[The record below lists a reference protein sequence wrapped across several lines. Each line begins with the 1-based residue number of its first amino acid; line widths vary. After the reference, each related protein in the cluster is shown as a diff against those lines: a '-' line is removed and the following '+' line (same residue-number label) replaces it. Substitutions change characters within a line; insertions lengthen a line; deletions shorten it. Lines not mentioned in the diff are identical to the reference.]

1 MKYINSLANCS
12 ISFLSLF
19 TKFSILRFILVK
31 TFSSLTFIDLLS
43 GLLEEVL
50 EVLKESTKKNYIF
63 ALFDSLYCQYLTQAF
78 WLSKN
83 TRNEISE
90 LLDNEELL
98 KIKMYQKVE
107 KELTE
112 SNIGF
117 EDQEILDLY
126 DEFYKEEKYSSKMY
140 ASAIKK
146 FD

>member
-1 MKYINSLANCS
+1 MTSKEAL
-12 ISFLSLF
+12 
-19 TKFSILRFILVK
+19 
-31 TFSSLTFIDLLS
+31 D
-43 GLLEEVL
+43 
-50 EVLKESTKKNYIF
+50 VLKEGAKKNYIF

-98 KIKMYQKVE
+98 RIKMYQKVE

-112 SNIGF
+112 NNIDF
-117 EDQEILDLY
+117 KDQEILDLY
-126 DEFYKEEKYSSKMY
+126 DEFQKEEKYSSKLY
-140 ASAIKK
+140 ASAIKQ

>member
-1 MKYINSLANCS
+1 MTSKEAL
-12 ISFLSLF
+12 
-19 TKFSILRFILVK
+19 
-31 TFSSLTFIDLLS
+31 D
-43 GLLEEVL
+43 
-50 EVLKESTKKNYIF
+50 VLKEGAKKNYIF

-126 DEFYKEEKYSSKMY
+126 DEFQKEEKYSSKLY
-140 ASAIKK
+140 ASAIKQ

>member
-1 MKYINSLANCS
+1 MTN
-12 ISFLSLF
+12 
-19 TKFSILRFILVK
+19 
-31 TFSSLTFIDLLS
+31 
-43 GLLEEVL
+43 EEVL
-50 EVLKESTKKNYIF
+50 EVLKESTMKNYIF

>member
-1 MKYINSLANCS
+1 MTN
-12 ISFLSLF
+12 
-19 TKFSILRFILVK
+19 
-31 TFSSLTFIDLLS
+31 
-43 GLLEEVL
+43 EEVL